1 MQLQTKSLTEKV
13 ATNQNGFRTSV
24 SSSVQWWEAIKLYKQ
39 TLMGCQPNTWQRIR
53 NR

>member
-39 TLMGCQPNTWQRIR
+39 TLIGLSAQHLAKNT
-53 NR
+53 